1 MTGMDDEVR
10 DSLQRRAGDVPPRRE
25 VPPDLG
31 KRAGRRIA
39 LNSIIGGAAAI
50 VVIAGAVIG
59 LQALMSPG
67 EEELGGGGGVTPTG
81 GIHTTVGPA
90 PTSPTPQSS
99 GSSSVPTCSSG
110 ELRANGT
117 MLGAAGSRE
126 GVIDV
131 ANFSNTTC
139 TLQGR
144 PHVTLLKS
152 PGRPITSGIR
162 FLQSPAGWKV
172 DGESKPA
179 GWPIVTLLPGDAAS
193 VRVRWGNWCPQ
204 GRAAPLWELGI
215 PGSGTVGVQNGMEEP
230 PPCNG
235 ESEPSTIEVGP
246 FEPQREP

>member
-1 MTGMDDEVR
+1 M
-10 DSLQRRAGDVPPRRE
+10 
-25 VPPDLG
+25 
-31 KRAGRRIA
+31 
-39 LNSIIGGAAAI
+39 
-50 VVIAGAVIG
+50 
-59 LQALMSPG
+59 
-67 EEELGGGGGVTPTG
+67 
-81 GIHTTVGPA
+81 
-90 PTSPTPQSS
+90 
-99 GSSSVPTCSSG
+99 GSTWGSTISSVPTCTSA
-110 ELRANGT
+110 ELHANGT

-126 GVIDV
+126 GVMDV
-131 ANFSNTTC
+131 ANFSDTSC

-152 PGRPITSGIR
+152 PGRPITFGIR
-162 FLQSPAGWKV
+162 SLKSPAGWEV

-179 GWPIVTLLPGDAAS
+179 GWPVVTLHPGDAAS

-215 PGSGTVGVQNGMEEP
+215 PGSGTVGVRNGMEEP